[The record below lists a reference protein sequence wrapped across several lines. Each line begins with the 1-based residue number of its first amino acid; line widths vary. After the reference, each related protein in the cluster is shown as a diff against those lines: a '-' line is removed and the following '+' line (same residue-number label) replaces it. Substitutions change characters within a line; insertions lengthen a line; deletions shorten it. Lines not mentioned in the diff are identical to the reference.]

1 MKEREREREREEI
14 FQLIG
19 MLSLQDKSE
28 DMVSI
33 VREMQRALSQM
44 KTALDERE
52 EKWAAMLEEE
62 VRARRAAEERNK
74 KLEEDME
81 KLRNEVREIANNNNN
96 HNSANDSSGDGK
108 MEQIRKEIEIALR
121 GNRDVESH
129 LRKLEG
135 MAAYLLLSLLFR
147 LSSNETI
154 S

>member
-1 MKEREREREREEI
+1 
-14 FQLIG
+14 

-62 VRARRAAEERNK
+62 ARARRSAEERNK

-81 KLRNEVREIANNNNN
+81 KLRNEVREIAN
-96 HNSANDSSGDGK
+96 NSANDSSGDGK

-135 MAAYLLLSLLFR
+135 MTAYLLLSLLFR